1 MADHVLPAAA
11 TAANKRFERLANALR
26 DNLRKRKKQSRER
39 KRDTADPGGDDP
51 SVVPKEDHITDIQA

>member
-26 DNLRKRKKQSRER
+26 ENLRKRKKQARER
-39 KRDTADPGGDDP
+39 KRDSAGSGGDDP
-51 SVVPKEDHITDIQA
+51 SVVPREEHITDIQA